1 MPAFRISI
9 LGKSVMLNEV
19 LINYGPTNNLTNIC
33 SEIIK
38 IRMSLLVSY
47 TYTMW
52 GALGSWMGRRWMY
65 FASLTKIPKDMR
77 LE

>member
-38 IRMSLLVSY
+38 IRISLLVAY

-52 GALGSWMGRRWMY
+52 GALGIWMGRRWTY
-65 FASLTKIPKDMR
+65 FASLTKIIKDVW

>member
-9 LGKSVMLNEV
+9 LGKPVMPNEV
-19 LINYGPTNNLTNIC
+19 LIKYGLTNSLTNIC

-47 TYTMW
+47 TYTM
-52 GALGSWMGRRWMY
+52 
-65 FASLTKIPKDMR
+65 
-77 LE
+77 